1 MKRIVVVLALAAF
14 AAQAKEPPPV
24 PALTAEHP
32 DPTGAFT
39 FRTPAQWKLEP
50 VVGEPSAVQA
60 AGDGVM
66 VRFLYQPG
74 DAGYDSLHVTCMLQ
88 RLAEAMEMVPQVR
101 YEYDFLSWE
110 MEDYRFLD
118 SAFVVKY
125 DAPVQ
130 GSKEWRQRNLTVVGK
145 GHSLCA
151 ISYAPVKL
159 YKKSAMTRAVLDG
172 IVKSVVFK

>member
-1 MKRIVVVLALAAF
+1 MRWAALAIVVAAS
-14 AAQAKEPPPV
+14 AAQAAETLPPV
-24 PALTAEHP
+24 ELPVEVAHP
-32 DPTGAFT
+32 SGRFT
-39 FRTPAQWKLEP
+39 FRTPQGWKIEPLEANP
-50 VVGEPSAVQA
+50 AAFQV

-66 VRFLYQPG
+66 VRFLYQDG
-74 DAGYDSLHVTCMLQ
+74 DAGYDSLHVTCMLE
-88 RLAEAMEMVPQVR
+88 RLADAMEMVPQAR

-110 MEDYRFLD
+110 IDDFRFLD

-125 DAPVQ
+125 DEPVG

-151 ISYAPVKL
+151 ISYAPLKL
-159 YKKSAMTRAVLDG
+159 FKKSQPVRAALDA